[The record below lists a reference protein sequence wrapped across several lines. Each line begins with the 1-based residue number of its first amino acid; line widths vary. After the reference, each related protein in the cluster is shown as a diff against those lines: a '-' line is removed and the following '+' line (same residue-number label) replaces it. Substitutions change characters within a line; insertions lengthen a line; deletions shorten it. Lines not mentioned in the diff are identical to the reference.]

1 MTPASP
7 RSTASGGARPTPV
20 LWNSNAGQ
28 KIRGPLASTGDE
40 QLREAM
46 TAAGL
51 VPEIHA
57 TESAEQ
63 AQEILARLIAAGH
76 RLVVGAGGDGTIGQI
91 GRRLLGSGV
100 TLGILPL
107 GSVMN
112 IGRMLGLPRDLEGA
126 ALAIAAGRT
135 ATIDVGE
142 ANSEI
147 FFETASVGLNAAIFK
162 EAQQFEEGVKSSPF
176 RAVWAAFRYRPA
188 RMTIHLDDGQVVST
202 RGLMVT
208 VSNGAY
214 TGVAITVAPEA
225 RLDDGRFD
233 VRVFRHF
240 SKLDL
245 LRHLASITFGRRRY
259 IPHVST
265 YRSATVRIESRHP
278 LPCRADANDL
288 GTTPLECRVRS
299 ASLKVIVGQDYYEGR
314 AAPSAGPGA

>member
-1 MTPASP
+1 MTQESP
-7 RSTASGGARPTPV
+7 RSTAGAEATRTPV

-28 KIRGPLASTGDE
+28 KVRGPLAPTGEE

-46 TAAGL
+46 SAAGL
-51 VPEIHA
+51 APEIHA

-63 AQEILARLIAAGH
+63 AHELLAELIAAGH
-76 RLVVGAGGDGTIGQI
+76 RLVVAAGGDGTIGQV
-91 GRRLLGSGV
+91 GRRLLGSNV

-112 IGRMLGLPRDLEGA
+112 IARMLGVPRDLEGA
-126 ALAIAAGRT
+126 ALAIAAGRV

-208 VSNGAY
+208 ISNGAY
-214 TGVAITVAPEA
+214 TGVAMTVAPEA
-225 RLDDGRFD
+225 RLNDGRFD

-240 SKLDL
+240 SKFEL

-265 YRSATVRIESRHP
+265 YRSEKVRVESRHP

-288 GTTPLECRVRS
+288 GTTPLECRVRP
-299 ASLKVIVGQDYYEGR
+299 ASLKVIVGPDYSDGR
-314 AAPSAGPGA
+314 SAPQSI